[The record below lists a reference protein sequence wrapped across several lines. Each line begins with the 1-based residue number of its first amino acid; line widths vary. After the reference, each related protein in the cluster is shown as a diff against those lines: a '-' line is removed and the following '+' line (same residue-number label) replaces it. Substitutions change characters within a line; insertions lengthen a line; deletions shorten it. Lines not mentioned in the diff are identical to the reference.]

1 MSEAPYDPY
10 VPKGGADPQAGGQ
23 SRTQAL
29 QGVSWLQIARDQ
41 SFGSRQNLLFGYEA
55 RFASKLSAGGQAVR
69 SLMGFVAEH
78 QTLSELRP

>member
-29 QGVSWLQIARDQ
+29 QGVSLALKSDEINLWLEAKSLSSTRLDLLQ
-41 SFGSRQNLLFGYEA
+41 SS
-55 RFASKLSAGGQAVR
+55 
-69 SLMGFVAEH
+69 
-78 QTLSELRP
+78 SELADK

>member
-29 QGVSWLQIARDQ
+29 QGVSWLEERTRAT
-41 SFGSRQNLLFGYEA
+41 FGFRQNI
-55 RFASKLSAGGQAVR
+55 
-69 SLMGFVAEH
+69 
-78 QTLSELRP
+78 LRL

>member
-29 QGVSWLQIARDQ
+29 QGVSWLLKIGRDQ
-41 SFGSRQNLLFGYEA
+41 SL
-55 RFASKLSAGGQAVR
+55 ASGGI
-69 SLMGFVAEH
+69 FF
-78 QTLSELRP
+78 